1 MQYRGLTLDP
11 FQINAIDALD
21 AGKTALVCAPTGTG
35 KTIIADWLVE
45 QALAEGKQVI
55 YTAPIKA
62 LSNQKFRDYVR
73 LYGEDKVGL
82 VTGDLVIR
90 RDAPCLVMT
99 TEILRNMLLGGEK
112 LENLRAVVLDEIHF
126 LDDRERGT
134 VWEEVLI
141 YLPHHVQIV
150 GLSATLSNLYAFADW
165 LADVRE
171 REVEVVVEETR
182 AVPLTHYLFSVDT
195 GLVERPAYDKVHQR
209 KKGSL
214 GRKERG
220 GRGREKGRGRGGGR
234 GRRRTGHLDAI
245 DAAIEG
251 EMLPTLYFV
260 FSRRDTERCAR
271 ALGHHLRRSLVD
283 GDEADILNQ
292 KLRQAAM
299 DLGPAL
305 DDDLRHLYSQGIAF
319 HHAGLH
325 VQLKALVEELYE
337 ARLIKVLYCTST
349 FALGINMPSR
359 AVVFDGVKMY
369 DGRSLSPLPTRSFM
383 QMAGRAGRRG
393 LDGHGHVIVRCD
405 LEEYG
410 EIRPHLLRYEE
421 AAYEPVRSSFNLSWN
436 SVVNLLASHTM
447 EQIRQIVDKSFLSWH
462 MERTAQRLREEAE
475 RQPSGRKGGGKSQV
489 KKLQKRAD
497 RAESRCWDEFS
508 VKVEFL
514 NGVGYL
520 DDDLSFNA
528 GARVLQHLQI
538 SEIFVTEM
546 VLEGVFESLT
556 PEELFGVCCSV
567 TNQLGRH
574 VRCHARPTRAD
585 KALAKEIGRI
595 QRSEVVM
602 EAATIGGLEYEF
614 DPDLMLLGR
623 AWANGD
629 SLQDVLLMVHSDTDV
644 AGDLISGFRRAKDL
658 VSQLRAVYETDPE
671 RSDTLKELQQ
681 RVSRDEVEVVG

>member
-11 FQINAIDALD
+11 FQVQAIQALD

-73 LYGEDKVGL
+73 LYGEDRVGL

-99 TEILRNMLLGGEK
+99 TEILRNMLLGGEQ
-112 LENLRAVVLDEIHF
+112 LETLRAVVLDEIHF

-150 GLSATLSNLYAFADW
+150 GLSATLSNLQAFAGW
-165 LADVRE
+165 LEDVRA

-182 AVPLTHYLFSVDT
+182 AVPLTHHLFSVDT
-195 GLVERPAYDKVHQR
+195 GLVDRPSFDKIHKR
-209 KKGSL
+209 K
-214 GRKERG
+214 G
-220 GRGREKGRGRGGGR
+220 GRVDDGRRKGRKGRGRGR
-234 GRRRTGHLDAI
+234 NRRRTGHLDAI
-245 DAAIEG
+245 DAAIEE
-251 EMLPTLYFV
+251 EMLPALYFV

-271 ALGHHLRRSLVD
+271 ALGQHLGRSLVD
-283 GDEADILNQ
+283 ADEAEHLRQ
-292 KLRQAAM
+292 RLRQASI

-305 DDDLRHLYSQGIAF
+305 DDDLRQLYSQGIAF

-337 ARLIKVLYCTST
+337 AKLVKVLYCTST

-369 DGRSLSPLPTRSFM
+369 DGRTLAPLPTRSFM

-405 LEEYG
+405 IEEYG

-436 SVVNLLASHTM
+436 SVVNLLHTHSM
-447 EQIRQIVDKSFLSWH
+447 EQIREIVDKSFLSWH
-462 MERTAQRLREEAE
+462 MERTARRLRKEAE
-475 RQPSGRKGGGKSQV
+475 RQPGTRRSSGKSQV
-489 KKLQKRAD
+489 KKLHRRAD
-497 RAESRCWDEFS
+497 RAESRCWDEFTE
-508 VKVEFL
+508 KVEFL

-520 DDDLSFNA
+520 DNDLSFNA
-528 GARVLQHLQI
+528 GARVLMHLQI
-538 SEIFVTEM
+538 AEIFVTEL
-546 VLEGVFESLT
+546 VLEGIFEPLP
-556 PEELFGVCCSV
+556 PEDIFGVCCSV

-574 VRCHARPTRAD
+574 VRCHARPGRTD
-585 KALAKEIGRI
+585 KALAKDIARVQRSDVVLQASEIGD
-595 QRSEVVM
+595 
-602 EAATIGGLEYEF
+602 LEYEF
-614 DPDLMLLGR
+614 DPDLLLLGR
-623 AWANGD
+623 AWAKGD
-629 SLQDVLLMVHSDTDV
+629 SLQDVLMMVHSDTDV
-644 AGDLISGFRRAKDL
+644 SGDLISGFRRAKDL
-658 VSQLRAVYETDPE
+658 VSQLRAVYATDPE
-671 RSDTLKELQQ
+671 RADTLLALQR